1 MHKIIRVLV
10 SLVVMLAFAF
20 CPASPVLAQTDA
32 ARAEARAPVQA
43 ALVSDVDALVAGGT
57 VKIGLILKQDPGWH
71 TYYKEPGDSGM
82 KTSIEWQLPPGFK
95 AGEIVWSKPEK
106 FSEADMTTYG
116 YKDQAFLGTVISIP
130 ADLKP
135 EPQTFKA
142 NVKWLSCK
150 DVCLPGKAS
159 LTITLPVAQSSAPTK
174 DKALFDKL
182 GDGFTGSVKD
192 LSASDHQ
199 ANAPVSVL
207 DASYKNNNDSS
218 NQNIWLILGSAF
230 LGGLILNI
238 MPCVLPVI
246 AIKVM
251 SFFEQAEEKPARV
264 KLLGLTFS
272 LGIILSFLSLAL
284 VVALV
289 KSAGQAVGWGFQF
302 QYPLFVLVMSAV
314 VLVFALSLF
323 GLFYVN
329 ISVGQ
334 NELNK
339 LSSGDTL
346 VGTFFKGVLAT
357 LLSTPCTAPFL
368 GVALGFAF
376 AQSNAIV
383 ALIFFVSGL
392 GMASPYLL
400 LTINPGW
407 LKFLPKPGLWMDKFK
422 QSMGFVLLAT
432 LVWLNNNM
440 AVQVG
445 PAVIGWL
452 NYWLVGLAFS
462 AWIIA
467 NYIDLTTETPRKI
480 KIWSIAIL
488 FMLMSSWLCI
498 FSQRDVMLALTP
510 GAGFNYK
517 SDTTG
522 GEGLGFA
529 PFTVDAL
536 NKELN
541 ANKTVLLDFTANWCL
556 TCKVNEATVI
566 NNQAVKD
573 TIKSLKVVTMKADWT
588 NQDPDITKLL
598 AKFGRSGVPLYVIY
612 PAGKPSEPIVLPEVI
627 TVDMVV
633 EKLKEAGPS
642 Q

>member
-1 MHKIIRVLV
+1 MHKIIRLLV
-10 SLVVMLAFAF
+10 GLLVTLTFTF
-20 CPASPVLAQTDA
+20 CQPVATRAQADSPAK
-32 ARAEARAPVQA
+32 AEERAPVQA
-43 ALVSDVDALVAGGT
+43 ALVSDVVSVVPGSKI
-57 VKIGLILKQDPGWH
+57 KIGLVLKQDPGWH

-95 AGEIVWSKPEK
+95 AGDIIWSKPEK
-106 FSEADMTTYG
+106 FAEADMTTYG
-116 YKDQAFLGTVISIP
+116 YKDRTFLATVIDVP
-130 ADLKP
+130 AALK
-135 EPQTFKA
+135 EKQVTFTA

-150 DVCLPGKAS
+150 DVCLPGKAT
-159 LTITLPVAQSSAPTK
+159 LTITLPVASSSAPSP
-174 DKALFDKL
+174 DKALFDQL

-192 LSASDHQ
+192 LSAHQ
-199 ANAPVSVL
+199 DNAPVSVL
-207 DASYKNNNDSS
+207 DASYKTSNDSG

-272 LGIILSFLSLAL
+272 AGIILSFLSLAL

-302 QYPLFVLVMSAV
+302 QYPLFVLIMSAV

-383 ALIFFVSGL
+383 ALIFFISGL

-407 LKFLPKPGLWMDKFK
+407 LKYLPKPGLWMDKFK

-440 AVQVG
+440 AMQVG
-445 PAVIGWL
+445 PAVTGWI

-467 NYIDLTTETPRKI
+467 NYIDLTTDNARKI
-480 KIWSIAIL
+480 KIWSIAVC

-498 FSQRDVMLALTP
+498 FSHKDVLLALTP
-510 GAGFNYK
+510 GSGFKYQA
-517 SDTTG
+517 DTAG

-529 PFTVDAL
+529 PFSVDAL
-536 NKELN
+536 NKELS

-566 NNQAVKD
+566 NTDAVKN
-573 TIKSLKVVTMKADWT
+573 TIKELKVVTMKADWT

-633 EKLKEAGPS
+633 AKLKEAGPS